1 MYLEVTRRKWQK
13 RGGSLRGLLERVLPQ
28 TEIIALA
35 DRDDKSD
42 DEVAAFDGITLTK
55 RNLES
60 YLLADDV
67 LEALLQREGK
77 LEFRDQA
84 LQLKAE
90 ALQDS
95 IQRGNRTDDLK
106 SAAGDIYNGLKNLLD
121 LQHPGGDK
129 DAFMKDTLSRLVV
142 PGMETYQ
149 ALKSDIVDK
158 IRSNDHPH

>member
-1 MYLEVTRRKWQK
+1 MAET
-13 RGGSLRGLLERVLPQ
+13 GGSLRGLLERVLPQ

-35 DRDDKSD
+35 NRDDKSD

-95 IQRGNRTDDLK
+95 IQRGNRTD
-106 SAAGDIYNGLKNLLD
+106 
-121 LQHPGGDK
+121 
-129 DAFMKDTLSRLVV
+129 
-142 PGMETYQ
+142 
-149 ALKSDIVDK
+149 
-158 IRSNDHPH
+158 